1 MAVKTEEKSL
11 SEQIVEVMFLKR
23 AFDDNPLTE
32 KFLSERFKTSRTPIR
47 DALKTLENDDLI
59 ERKKKKGVYLKR
71 PAPKVIS
78 ELYDL
83 RIVLEGFA
91 VRLACQNATEK
102 DLKELEKA
110 AKEFEKAQTA
120 HDYVQSE
127 HANVA
132 FHQTIIKLSAND
144 MLIKM
149 LNNMNIIRKAFQYS
163 YSLRPDRQAIWSP
176 YSHQDIILKLR
187 EKDVAGCE
195 ELIRNHIQ
203 IGKQRMIEQA
213 LGFKMNTMEAIVGT
227 QTQD

>member
-1 MAVKTEEKSL
+1 MAVIAKEKSL
-11 SEQIVEVMFLKR
+11 SEQIVDVMFLKK

-32 KFLSERFKTSRTPIR
+32 RFLSERFKTSRTPIR

-71 PAPKVIS
+71 PTPKVIA

-91 VRLACQNATEK
+91 VRLASQNATEE

-110 AKEFEKAQTA
+110 AKDFAKAQTG

-132 FHQTIIKLSAND
+132 FHQNIIRLSANE

-149 LNNMNIIRKAFQYS
+149 LNNINIIRKAFQYS
-163 YSLRPDRQAIWSP
+163 YSLRPDRQAVGSP
-176 YSHQDIILKLR
+176 YSHQDIIQKLR
-187 EKDVAGCE
+187 DRDADASEN
-195 ELIRNHIQ
+195 LMRNHIQ

-213 LGFKMNTMEAIVGT
+213 LGFKMNTMEAAAGPKT
-227 QTQD
+227 